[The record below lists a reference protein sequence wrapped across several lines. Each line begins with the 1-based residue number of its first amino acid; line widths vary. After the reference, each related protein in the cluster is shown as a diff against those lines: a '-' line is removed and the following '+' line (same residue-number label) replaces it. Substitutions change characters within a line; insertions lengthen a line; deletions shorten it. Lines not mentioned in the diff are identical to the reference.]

1 MIVINHRNLP
11 FTSIGLDALQRGGGR
26 CGGNRKVDVVDGV
39 VEGGALEMAGALDVT
54 ATETPEIGVDIADT
68 KLSEV

>member
-1 MIVINHRNLP
+1 MEATGTLVLADGGAAEGAVE
-11 FTSIGLDALQRGGGR
+11 IGR
-26 CGGNRKVDVVDGV
+26 VDVVDGV
-39 VEGGALEMAGALDVT
+39 VGGGALEMAGALDVT